1 MMVLLRS
8 LLLLL
13 RISPSTRYF
22 IAESCSR
29 SIEKSHFIMAKKE
42 IALEQG
48 WSVMEIGVAKLQR
61 ILEEKP
67 EPPFE
72 SVQYMNLYRTIYN
85 MCVQEPPNDY
95 SQQLYDMYRGVIDDY
110 NKQTVLPA
118 IRNKDG
124 EYMLRVL
131 VKRWCRKF
139 TYM

>member
-1 MMVLLRS
+1 
-8 LLLLL
+8 
-13 RISPSTRYF
+13 
-22 IAESCSR
+22 
-29 SIEKSHFIMAKKE
+29 MAKKE
-42 IALEQG
+42 IVLEQG